1 MVRGMHRVKAEMNS
15 TNENIGARARLFL
28 RDRSAAWLGEQ
39 LGMSRQNAARLL
51 KGEIEW
57 RVETIAGAARAL
69 GVRMADLMPDSVATP
84 QADEMAILS
93 VFRTGGYRA
102 LIALAL
108 THLSD
113 P

>member
-1 MVRGMHRVKAEMNS
+1 MVRGVHRVKATMS
-15 TNENIGARARLFL
+15 DTNEKIGAKARSFL
-28 RDRSAAWLGEQ
+28 GDRSAAWLGEQ
-39 LGMSRQNAARLL
+39 LAVSRQTAARLL

-57 RVETIAGAARAL
+57 RVETIEGAARAL
-69 GVRMADLMPDSVATP
+69 GVRMADLMPDSAASP